1 MKSPSSRWMTLLFR
15 AAVGLALVFQISMI
29 FWLIPWFMRHN
40 NIARILSLVPWSFI
54 LEFLICQGVV
64 LVVRL
69 WLVFKN
75 STWQLSDG
83 ARNTFMVLCVLPQI
97 ATCVLVATR
106 MFLYQTD
113 PLGQPYEKVPDGVLV
128 YVLLSLSTCLVI
140 YAATAI
146 IKQSTQYLVLFLVAV
161 LSTLLSCVPTA
172 VMMSNSWVAGSVF
185 DVVLNVLGLSFQ
197 IGFAKQHTRAQSER
211 GRISKRMKGW
221 AGAATE
227 RVGIVSMN
235 SILIDH

>member
-1 MKSPSSRWMTLLFR
+1 MKSPSSRWMTLLFC

-29 FWLIPWFMRHN
+29 FWLISWFLRHT
-40 NIARILSLVPWSFI
+40 NIARILSLVPWPFI

-64 LVVRL
+64 LAFRL
-69 WLVFKN
+69 WLVFKD

-106 MFLYQTD
+106 MFMSQTD
-113 PLGQPYEKVPDGVLV
+113 PLEPDGVLV

-146 IKQSTQYLVLFLVAV
+146 IKQSTQYLILFLVAV
-161 LSTLLSCVPTA
+161 LSTLLSCVSTA

-185 DVVLNVLGLSFQ
+185 DVVLNVLGLFFQ

-211 GRISKRMKGW
+211 GRIFKRMKGW